1 MKYTVMSDVH
11 SKTVRSYNMSRIK
24 GKNTTPE
31 KIVRSYLF
39 SRGLR
44 YRLHDK
50 NLPGKPD
57 IVLRKFKSVVF
68 VHGCFWHLH
77 DNCRYAVMPKTR
89 TEWWREKLLRNKERD
104 IHHLEQ
110 LRTMKWKVYIVW
122 ECELKKQKEKTLENL
137 YRSVIGC

>member
-1 MKYTVMSDVH
+1 MSDVH

>member
-1 MKYTVMSDVH
+1 MSDVH

-31 KIVRSYLF
+31 KIVRSFLF
-39 SRGLR
+39 SHGLR

-50 NLPGKPD
+50 NLPGNPD

>member
-1 MKYTVMSDVH
+1 MSDVH

-31 KIVRSYLF
+31 KIVRSFLF

-137 YRSVIGC
+137 YRSVIGY